1 METDQYIGVDLH
13 KASFQACA
21 VNRTGERLWE
31 ARFPRTPEDT
41 CAFVARCSRQTAVA
55 VEATTP
61 TWSFVDQIVAQVGH
75 VCVVDTRKTKLK
87 AGYAAKTDRLDA
99 RRLADA
105 LRRES
110 VVSIYVPPLAI
121 RELRELCRH
130 RLMLTHLRT
139 RVLQRLR
146 ALLLRQGLGDPP
158 TSRLRSAA
166 WQAWLDQIVLP
177 PHAQRAL
184 STMRQIDRDLTAQ
197 LATVEADVA
206 REALADPV
214 VQRLQTVHGIGPVLG
229 LMLRAEIGDIA
240 RFPTPGHLASYAGLV
255 PQVDSSA
262 NHTHYGR
269 ITKDGSPWL
278 RWALVEVG
286 VHTLRR
292 RDPLGRWGRKLAVH
306 KGAMRAQVAL
316 AREMCREIMNVWR
329 HAASSSRGPASLP
342 TLDHHAMIVL

>member
-13 KASFQACA
+13 KGFLQACA
-21 VNRTGERLWE
+21 VTRKGDRRWE
-31 ARFPRTPEDT
+31 ARYPRTAEGI
-41 CAFVARCSRQTAVA
+41 AALLVRCTRETAVA

-61 TWSFVDQIVAQVGH
+61 TWHFVDQICDHVGE

-110 VVSIYVPPLAI
+110 VVSIYVPPPAI

-130 RLMLTHLRT
+130 RLMLVQLRT
-139 RVLQRLR
+139 RVLQRMR
-146 ALLLRQGLGDPP
+146 ALLLRQGLEDPP
-158 TSRLRSAA
+158 TKRLRTVAG
-166 WQAWLDQIVLP
+166 QTWLNQLALP

-184 STMRQIDRDLTAQ
+184 STMRRIEHDLTAQ
-197 LATVEADVA
+197 LAPVEADIA
-206 REALADPV
+206 REANDDAIV
-214 VQRLQTVHGIGPVLG
+214 GRLRTVHGVGAVLG
-229 LMLRAEIGDIA
+229 LMLRAEIGDVR

-255 PQVDSSA
+255 PEVDSSA
-262 NHTHYGR
+262 SRMRYGR

-286 VHTLRR
+286 VQTLRR
-292 RDPLGRWGRKLAVH
+292 RDPLGRWGRQLAVR
-306 KGAMRAQVAL
+306 KGAMKAHVAL
-316 AREMCREIMNVWR
+316 AREMCREIMDTWR
-329 HAASSSRGPASLP
+329 RVA
-342 TLDHHAMIVL
+342 

>member
-13 KASFQACA
+13 KAFFQVCA
-21 VNRTGERLWE
+21 MTRAGERQWE
-31 ARFPRTPEDT
+31 GRYPRTPEGVS
-41 CAFVARCSRQTAVA
+41 AFVERCTFTAAVA

-61 TWSFVDQIVAQVGH
+61 TWSFVDQIVASVGT

-110 VVSIYVPPLAI
+110 VVSVYIPPPAI
-121 RELRELCRH
+121 RELREWCRH
-130 RLMLTHLRT
+130 RLLLTQLRT
-139 RVLQRLR
+139 RVLQRMR

-158 TSRLRSAA
+158 VSRLRSPAGH
-166 WQAWLDQIVLP
+166 AWLDQIVLP
-177 PHAQRAL
+177 PHAHTAL
-184 STMRQIDRDLTAQ
+184 TTMRRVARDLTAQ
-197 LATVEADVA
+197 LAVVEAEVT
-206 REALADPV
+206 REALADPI
-214 VQRLQTVHGIGPVLG
+214 VQRLQTLPGIGPVIG
-229 LMLRAEIGDIA
+229 LMRRAEIGDIA

-262 NHTHYGR
+262 NRTRYGP
-269 ITKDGSPWL
+269 ITKEGSPWL

-286 VHTLRR
+286 LHTLRR
-292 RDPLGRWGRKLAVH
+292 QDPLGRWGRRLAVR
-306 KGAMRAQVAL
+306 KTALSAQVAL

-329 HAASSSRGPASLP
+329 QAA
-342 TLDHHAMIVL
+342 

>member
-13 KASFQACA
+13 KAFFQACA
-21 VNRTGERLWE
+21 LNRTGERLWE

-41 CAFVARCSRQTAVA
+41 RAFVARCTAQTAVA

-61 TWSFVDQIVAQVGH
+61 TWNFVDQIGAQVGQ
-75 VCVVDTRKTKLK
+75 VCIVDTRKTKLK

-110 VVSIYVPPLAI
+110 VVSIYFPRPAI
-121 RELRELCRH
+121 RDLRELCRH
-130 RLMLTHLRT
+130 RLMLTQMRT
-139 RVLQRLR
+139 RVLQRMR

-158 TSRLRSAA
+158 TRRLRSAA
-166 WQAWLDQIVLP
+166 GQTWLDQVVLP

-184 STMRQIDRDLTAQ
+184 STLRQIERDLTAQ
-197 LATVEADVA
+197 LAPVEAVIA
-206 REALADPV
+206 REALADPIV
-214 VQRLQTVHGIGPVLG
+214 RRLQTVHGIGPVLG
-229 LMLRAEIGDIA
+229 LMLRAEIGDIS
-240 RFPTPGHLASYAGLV
+240 RFPTPAHLASYAGVV

-286 VHTLRR
+286 VQTLRR
-292 RDPLGRWGRKLAVH
+292 QDPLGRWGRKLAMR
-306 KGAMRAQVAL
+306 KGAMKAQVAL
-316 AREMCREIMNVWR
+316 AREMCREIMDAWR
-329 HAASSSRGPASLP
+329 HAA
-342 TLDHHAMIVL
+342 

>member
-13 KASFQACA
+13 KAFFQVCA
-21 VNRTGERLWE
+21 LNQTGERLWE

-41 CAFVARCSRQTAVA
+41 RAFVTRCTRHTAVA

-61 TWSFVDQIVAQVGH
+61 TWSFVDQIGEQVGQ
-75 VCVVDTRKTKLK
+75 VCIVDTRKTKLK

-110 VVSIYVPPLAI
+110 VVSIYVPPPAI

-130 RLMLTHLRT
+130 RLMLTQLRT
-139 RVLQRLR
+139 RVLQRMR
-146 ALLLRQGLGDPP
+146 ALLVRQGLGDPP
-158 TSRLRSAA
+158 TSRLRSLAG
-166 WQAWLDQIVLP
+166 QAWLDQITLP

-184 STMRQIDRDLTAQ
+184 ATMRQIERDLTTQ
-197 LATVEADVA
+197 LALVEADVA

-214 VQRLQTVHGIGPVLG
+214 VQRLQTLHGIGPVIG

-240 RFPTPGHLASYAGLV
+240 RFSTPGHLASYAGLV

-262 NHTHYGR
+262 SRTRYGH

-278 RWALVEVG
+278 RWALGEIG
-286 VHTLRR
+286 LQTLRR
-292 RDPLGRWGRKLAVH
+292 RDRLGRWGRKLA
-306 KGAMRAQVAL
+306 MRKSPLLAQVAL
-316 AREMCREIMNVWR
+316 AREMCREILMVWR
-329 HAASSSRGPASLP
+329 QVA
-342 TLDHHAMIVL
+342 